1 MRTILILTNLFI
13 FFLIY
18 HFKESNKIYAYV
30 SEKYNL
36 EMFSGNNRYGEE
48 EEFKNKFI
56 FWNNDVTIY
65 CSEVKDMWIDE
76 ERGYMYG
83 TLKYYSGWM
92 SKEDKYGNTYELE
105 KKCSGYFILNLN
117 DGEFIDGMTKK
128 DYKKEFKKRKLLY
141 REINFKKY
149 IKRKDKKYDF
159 TKVNTDVKP
168 FFFEGFEKTR
178 MEFEE
183 SRKRK
188 LKSIN

>member
-149 IKRKDKKYDF
+149 IKRHGKKYDF
-159 TKVNTDVKP
+159 YRVSTDIEP
-168 FFFEGFEKTR
+168 YFFEGFEKTR
-178 MEFEE
+178 IEFEE